1 MDSIAI
7 VGMACRYPDARS
19 PRELWENALAQRR
32 AFRRMPDE
40 RLRLADY
47 FSFDRSAPDRT
58 YSTCA
63 AVIEG
68 YEFDRVRFRV
78 SGPAFRSVDLTHWLA
93 LDIATQALADAGFP
107 DAEGLPRESTGVFLG
122 NTLAGEFS
130 RANVMRLRWPYVR
143 RVVESVLPEID
154 LRALEAQY

>member
-32 AFRRMPDE
+32 AFRRIPEE

-47 FSFDRSAPDRT
+47 FSADRSAPDST

-63 AVIEG
+63 GVIEG
-68 YEFDRVRFRV
+68 YEFDRIRFRV
-78 SGPAFRSVDLTHWLA
+78 SGPTFRSVDLTHWLA
-93 LDIATQALADAGFP
+93 LDMAAQALTDAGYP
-107 DAEGLPRESTGVFLG
+107 DGEGLQRERTGVFLG
-122 NTLAGEFS
+122 NTLAGGVS
-130 RANVMRLRWPYVR
+130 RAKVMGLRWAYVG
-143 RVVESVLPEID
+143 RVGEFVLARTYRSTI
-154 LRALEAQY
+154 LET

>member
-19 PRELWENALAQRR
+19 PRELWQNALAQRR
-32 AFRRMPDE
+32 AFRRMPEE

-47 FSFDRSAPDRT
+47 FSEDRSTPDTT
-58 YSTCA
+58 YSPFA

-78 SGPAFRSVDLTHWLA
+78 SGPTFRSVDLTHWLA
-93 LDIATQALADAGFP
+93 LDIASQALADAGFP
-107 DAEGLPRESTGVFLG
+107 EGENLNR
-122 NTLAGEFS
+122 
-130 RANVMRLRWPYVR
+130 
-143 RVVESVLPEID
+143 
-154 LRALEAQY
+154 

>member
-32 AFRRMPDE
+32 AFRRIPEE

-47 FSFDRSAPDRT
+47 FSDDRSAPDST
-58 YSTCA
+58 YSACA

-68 YEFDRVRFRV
+68 YEFDRIRFRV
-78 SGPAFRSVDLTHWLA
+78 SGPTFRSVDLTHWLA
-93 LDIATQALADAGFP
+93 LDIAAQALAAAGVP
-107 DAEGLPRESTGVFLG
+107 AGVVLPPERTGVFLWRP
-122 NTLAGEFS
+122 LARE
-130 RANVMRLRWPYVR
+130 
-143 RVVESVLPEID
+143 
-154 LRALEAQY
+154 

>member
-32 AFRRMPDE
+32 AFRRIPEE

-47 FSFDRSAPDRT
+47 FSADRSAPDST

-63 AVIEG
+63 GVIEG
-68 YEFDRVRFRV
+68 YEFDRIRFRV
-78 SGPAFRSVDLTHWLA
+78 SGPTFRSVDLTHWLA
-93 LDIATQALADAGFP
+93 LDMAAQALTDAGYP
-107 DAEGLPRESTGVFLG
+107 DGEGLQRERTGVFLG
-122 NTLAGEFS
+122 DTLAGELS
-130 RANVMRLRWPYVR
+130 RAHVIRLRWPHVPR
-143 RVVESVLPEID
+143 RVESVLSGTAWAPQ
-154 LRALEAQY
+154 L